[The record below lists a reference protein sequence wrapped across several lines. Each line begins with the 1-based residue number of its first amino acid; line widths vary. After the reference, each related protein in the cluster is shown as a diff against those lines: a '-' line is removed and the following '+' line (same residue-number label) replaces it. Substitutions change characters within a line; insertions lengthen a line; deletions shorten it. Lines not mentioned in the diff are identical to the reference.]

1 MVFTSDLEETCRTLD
16 ALSRWGFHFLT
27 AESAWSL
34 QSAWDLCKHVCIM
47 MLHWRFIR
55 KTLFVFHRWQ
65 DETPFAL
72 STGTTFVE
80 QRMSAQYSGT
90 SNMTGFSEIRA
101 SLVAVREPKVIT
113 LFDSKTTVN
122 YFQFYRSLIILIW
135 RKHKWPRLEKFTKS
149 TEETVTAD
157 QMNKNM
163 ANLSITCRACIH
175 KRALCYY
182 VDM

>member
-1 MVFTSDLEETCRTLD
+1 MSDVGRALALRIPLSDCWKCLISAVSMRSMQTCVHND
-16 ALSRWGFHFLT
+16 AALT
-27 AESAWSL
+27 CYT
-34 QSAWDLCKHVCIM
+34 Q
-47 MLHWRFIR
+47 
-55 KTLFVFHRWQ
+55 TLFVFHRWQ